1 MGNAQSFPKI
11 DVILYDEAGF
21 GNDAETMMAVMPFLK
36 DEQPA
41 PLVVLSGDCHQLTNC
56 PRSKAARE
64 SGYGKSTLARLA
76 NLQCYHKD
84 SCATAR
90 LTVTHRNAK
99 RIVSA
104 MKALVYGEE
113 VKALEEKEDGQ
124 IIFVHTN
131 GTTRKQTGDKSL
143 SNIAEGMAALQKA
156 REYQIQ
162 DPSKKVLIVV
172 AYLSQQSV
180 INELQKQDKQQQ
192 IAVYT
197 AEGIQGDE
205 ADTVVFSPSYSTPF
219 PITPN
224 SPAWSDQENLLCM
237 VASRAKTRLIICT
250 DTFQSLIQ
258 PNLRKLWDLRTPTKG
273 PYVNN
278 CSIKE
283 YPGIQGKTNFPSFF
297 LLNNLKGTIRYIAT
311 NLQKIANFFSITLYS
326 IFPKDSRITRLLTTN
341 DSSLYKKRD
350 LLDNKQNLPPQFKHE
365 HVN

>member
-1 MGNAQSFPKI
+1 MGNAPSFPKI

-131 GTTRKQTGDKSL
+131 GTTRKQTGDTSL
-143 SNIAEGMAALQKA
+143 SNIAEGMTALQTA

-172 AYLSQQSV
+172 AYLSQLSV

-224 SPAWSDQENLLCM
+224 SPAWSDQENRLCM

-250 DTFQSLIQ
+250 DTFQSLMQ
-258 PNLRKLWDLRTPTKG
+258 PNLRKLWDLRTHTKG
-273 PYVNN
+273 PYVYN

-283 YPGIQGKTNFPSFF
+283 YPG
-297 LLNNLKGTIRYIAT
+297 
-311 NLQKIANFFSITLYS
+311 
-326 IFPKDSRITRLLTTN
+326 
-341 DSSLYKKRD
+341 
-350 LLDNKQNLPPQFKHE
+350 
-365 HVN
+365 